1 MTLSLGDDVLF
12 QGPALPEAFVRHE
25 LEKMLGTHLP
35 KPRSVQGDW
44 EKFRKSLRQPLTLQS
59 GRWRIKNVVLDPLL
73 ASLGYEAQPAG
84 DPVRTREGPEGPGL
98 LWGRDA
104 VRIRAFPC
112 DYQADLDAPAE
123 KGLTYRHTPERI
135 AERILLATGER
146 VGLLTNGDELRLLL
160 SDPARPASFVSFRLS
175 AWRNLSPREVPDGFR
190 LLLAFLDTKLL
201 TRQGD
206 NQEKPAKLEALLD
219 AARLKQGQITKDL
232 RLQAR
237 RAVEQFIQGVL
248 DHPANRERFLAL
260 GGEERE
266 RLPRQ
271 LWREALILVYRLLF
285 ILRGEASGAFRFG
298 TTSPWRHTYSPGYA
312 LAEVARQVIDRGAG
326 TGTYLEQGLRKLFE
340 IFEKGLRWTEASIAP
355 LGGRLFGQQET
366 PLLSGASW
374 SEVGC
379 AGMLDKLLWTLEKPR
394 GARRTQAEAGRRRIN
409 YADLDVEDL
418 GRVYEALLE
427 LEPGLATEPMVR
439 LRRAKLE
446 VVLPAAQGAKYRPTK
461 PSESADAEMEEP
473 DDAEAADADDSE
485 EESSGKKSKVE
496 FVEDIVPEAG
506 SPGRFFLRVGLGR
519 KASGSFY
526 TPDSFVRF
534 LVQETLR
541 PQVEERSP
549 VGDPQPG
556 EILKLKVLDPAMG
569 SGHFLVG
576 ACRFLGERLYEAC
589 RLCADKELWDRIP
602 TEVVPYLPGRV
613 QEGEAEVGV
622 SADRARAICK
632 RLVAVHCL
640 YGADKNELAVELAKV
655 CLWLESQAD
664 GMPLTFLDHRL
675 VHGDSLTGPFW
686 NHLITYPIG
695 GEPVEGLFAQGVQE
709 KFGKRLA
716 NVLTKVKW
724 LEQNVG
730 ATPDEIAEKQKLKAE
745 IDAELFP
752 FRVLAL
758 AWSGAVMLG
767 ESCCDAQYEALLKH
781 VAELGNLPELLD
793 ADMLPMLQRGVGI
806 ENLPSRRK
814 ELLQAISCARGG
826 VTSGSALS
834 YDLAFPEVFYPTGV
848 FFDRKGFHAVMGNP
862 PWDRVR
868 PMAKEFFASYD
879 LRVLDTTTQ
888 TQRDLIE
895 RALVQDTSIA
905 ESFRQYELSFRLASN
920 IQATLWT
927 AHLETQHGVEL
938 GRGNEDQYIYFVEL
952 AATITAIHGRFGLV
966 LPAGLHANEGSTGL
980 RRLLLF
986 KNQWQCCFSFT
997 NERHLFE
1004 IGTGNRFDLVVV
1016 SIERGSQDQPTEAVF
1031 GLVDPRWLFA
1041 KDRIPEPLHYSK
1053 EFVLSTGGDYL
1064 SLVELSSNF
1073 DIQVLNRAFGNA
1085 EPWYGEATG
1094 FLFGEEAHV
1103 SRQSHLF
1110 VESHDLLD
1118 KLDVDPRAQPMSDF
1132 NAGKVEFVPLH
1143 EKGTITKYSDLL
1155 RTANRFLIRL
1165 QDFVQLHAWWPR
1177 ARHYRIALRMKIHAG
1192 EEDKVVAAFLSP
1204 GGLTA
1209 NNLLVET
1216 TPEKR
1221 PHSHA
1226 LSLMGVLNSFV
1237 MGFVAKA
1244 FVVLTLNVFILRRLP
1259 VARLS
1264 LLARRLVS
1272 HSALRLSANHI
1283 GLKELWWE
1291 QVGQEWRESGKSFRW
1306 PVLATDDERWKVR
1319 AAIDAVV
1326 ADAYGLNREQYA
1338 HVLST
1343 FSHKSYPQAPAL
1355 CLAKFDELK
1364 QIGLDAF
1371 AKKYDP
1377 YWDIPLNESL
1387 PKPVIDLPIPAAKE
1401 AETTLFGDGE
1411 GGSGCARKRRST
1423 RKR

>member
-35 KPRSVQGDW
+35 KPRAVQGDW
-44 EKFRKSLRQPLTLQS
+44 EKLRKSLRQPLTLQS

-123 KGLTYRHTPERI
+123 KGLTYRHTPQRI
-135 AERILLATGER
+135 AERILLAAGER

-160 SDPARPASFVSFRLS
+160 SDPARPASFVSFRLG
-175 AWRNLSPREVPDGFR
+175 AWRNLSPREVPDGYR
-190 LLLAFLDTKLL
+190 LLLAFLDPKLL

-206 NQEKPAKLEALLD
+206 NQEKPSKLEALLD

-248 DHPANRERFLAL
+248 DHPANRERFSAL
-260 GGEERE
+260 GDAERE

-312 LAEVARQVIDRGAG
+312 LAEVARQVIDRGAA
-326 TGTYLEQGLRKLFE
+326 TGNYLEQGLRKLFE

-366 PLLSGASW
+366 PLLSSASW

-394 GARRTQAEAGRRRIN
+394 GARRAQTEAGRRRIN
-409 YADLDVEDL
+409 YADLDIEDL

-446 VVLPAAQGAKYRPTK
+446 VVVPAAQGAKYRPAK
-461 PSESADAEMEEP
+461 PTEN
-473 DDAEAADADDSE
+473 DDAEAEGGDDAEATDADDGE
-485 EESSGKKSKVE
+485 DESSGKKSKVE
-496 FVEDIVPEAG
+496 FVEDIVPEAA
-506 SPGRFFLRVGLGR
+506 SPGRIFLRVGLGR
-519 KASGSFY
+519 KASGSYY

-541 PQVEERSP
+541 PQVEERSL
-549 VGDPQPG
+549 GNDPQPG

-589 RLCADKELWDRIP
+589 RLCTDKGLWDRIP
-602 TEVVPYLPGRV
+602 PEVAPYLPGRV

-640 YGADKNELAVELAKV
+640 YGVDKNELAVELAKV

-675 VHGDSLTGPFW
+675 VHGDSLTGPYW
-686 NHLITYPIG
+686 NHLVTYPIG
-695 GEPVEGLFAQGVQE
+695 GGPVDGLFAQGVQD
-709 KFGKRLA
+709 KFNKRLA
-716 NVLTKVKW
+716 DVLTKVKW

-745 IDAELFP
+745 VDTDLFP

-758 AWSGAVMLG
+758 TWSGGVMLG
-767 ESCCDAQYEALLKH
+767 ENQSDILGYSLLLRDI
-781 VAELGNLPELLD
+781 AEKGELPESLEPQVL
-793 ADMLPMLQRGVGI
+793 AMLRRGAGM
-806 ENLPSRRK
+806 EDLPSTRR
-814 ELLQAISCARGG
+814 EVYQVLASSRGG
-826 VTSGSALS
+826 ATSGPALA
-834 YDLAFPEVFYPTGV
+834 YDLTFPEVFYPTGV
-848 FFDRKGFHAVMGNP
+848 LSKRQGFHAVLSNP
-862 PWDRVR
+862 PWDAIR
-868 PMAKEFFASYD
+868 PASKEFYASFD
-879 LRVLDTTTQ
+879 ISVLDAPTA
-888 TQRDLIE
+888 RE
-895 RALVQDTSIA
+895 RAA
-905 ESFRQYELSFRLASN
+905 RL
-920 IQATLWT
+920 Q
-927 AHLETQHGVEL
+927 EL
-938 GRGNEDQYIYFVEL
+938 GRNPAIRERWTEYESHFEGHKNCHNRLYEYQKVSVGGDLAGRYSDIYRVFAERNVQLLGPEGFVGMVVPS
-952 AATITAIHGRFGLV
+952 AF
-966 LPAGLHANEGSTGL
+966 HANEGATGIRQLYLYKMCLIHCYSFENRRKLFEIDARFKFANVVAQSSLTGTKAFRAAFYLHDDEWLFGERTGSEELAYQVDFVRRTGGEYLSFVEL
-980 RRLLLF
+980 RTTDDAEALKRIVGNGRLLESLDGELHICFRTEPIAFNVTTHGELF
-986 KNQWQCCFSFT
+986 TKRTSVLPGENDIRVDPTFAGLLKTGYFVLQEGKYFNQFTDLWECSPRYVVHRSKASKRPAAISNAKWFRLAFRTIASST
-997 NERHLFE
+997 NERTAIFAVLPP
-1004 IGTGNRFDLVVV
+1004 GVMVTNSVA
-1016 SIERGSQDQPTEAVF
+1016 IEATPDKRPNALGLIVC
-1031 GLVDPRWLFA
+1031 GLVNSFCFDFTVRVKGGANMNLFIMRSGIVA
-1041 KDRIPEPLHYSK
+1041 KGAHQQMLARSVLRLTSNHSGYAPLWHEQLGDNWREPK
-1053 EFVLSTGGDYL
+1053 A
-1064 SLVELSSNF
+1064 SLV
-1073 DIQVLNRAFGNA
+1073 
-1085 EPWYGEATG
+1085 
-1094 FLFGEEAHV
+1094 
-1103 SRQSHLF
+1103 
-1110 VESHDLLD
+1110 
-1118 KLDVDPRAQPMSDF
+1118 
-1132 NAGKVEFVPLH
+1132 
-1143 EKGTITKYSDLL
+1143 
-1155 RTANRFLIRL
+1155 
-1165 QDFVQLHAWWPR
+1165 
-1177 ARHYRIALRMKIHAG
+1177 
-1192 EEDKVVAAFLSP
+1192 
-1204 GGLTA
+1204 
-1209 NNLLVET
+1209 
-1216 TPEKR
+1216 
-1221 PHSHA
+1221 
-1226 LSLMGVLNSFV
+1226 
-1237 MGFVAKA
+1237 
-1244 FVVLTLNVFILRRLP
+1244 
-1259 VARLS
+1259 
-1264 LLARRLVS
+1264 
-1272 HSALRLSANHI
+1272 
-1283 GLKELWWE
+1283 
-1291 QVGQEWRESGKSFRW
+1291 W
-1306 PVLATDDERWKVR
+1306 PVLASEDERWELR

-1355 CLAKFDELK
+1355 CLTRFDEL
-1364 QIGLDAF
+1364 QQLGLDAF
-1371 AKKYDP
+1371 TKKYDP

-1387 PKPVIDLPIPAAKE
+1387 PKPVIELPIPADE
-1401 AETTLFGDGE
+1401 NDLFGAADGQ
-1411 GGSGCARKRRST
+1411 GTRTARRR
-1423 RKR
+1423 KKG